1 MTTTDLGALKNLS
14 FGLRYRLFLE
24 LHDGNGDAAWTNL
37 MAVTRLATARDMEPV
52 ETAHMAR
59 TAILFG
65 AQDATWQ
72 ALQTNFWTDAQL
84 AALQHEWESLDL
96 FVDLSETAAVAGANA
111 VMMCRME
118 REGDSTFTSVRDVV
132 TDMIHSPK
140 AGWREIVSKYR
151 DSVYRNHG
159 SYDYENT
166 LMLYFRDRESEIK
179 RAMLARSWSEM
190 RCLPGV
196 TNRPPYPEDTNST
209 QAGFRLRRWGT
220 QRESLNNTLLGRTAG
235 SEARR
240 RLIVTALALERCRHE
255 KGAYPNS
262 LAELT
267 PKWLAVAVP
276 DFMDGKSLHYEATSD
291 GHFKLYSVGF
301 DCTDGGGDMRQVKY
315 WHEENG
321 ARTYTRG
328 PEIDLV
334 WPRPASP
341 TEIEEQ
347 QHR

>member
-1 MTTTDLGALKNLS
+1 
-14 FGLRYRLFLE
+14 
-24 LHDGNGDAAWTNL
+24 
-37 MAVTRLATARDMEPV
+37 MAVTRLVTARDMEPL
-52 ETAHMAR
+52 ETSHMAR

-72 ALQTNFWTDAQL
+72 ALQTNFWTDTQL
-84 AALQHEWESLDL
+84 AALQHEWESLNL
-96 FVDLSETAAVAGANA
+96 FADLSETAAVAGANA
-111 VMMCRME
+111 VMMCRLV
-118 REGDSTFTSVRDVV
+118 RELDSSSASVRDVV
-132 TDMIHSPK
+132 TDMVHSPK

-151 DSVYRNHG
+151 ELAYRNHG
-159 SYDYENT
+159 SYEYENT
-166 LMLYFRDRESEIK
+166 LMLYFRDREMEIK

-196 TNRPPYPEDTNST
+196 TNRPPYPQDTNSSNGGYRFSRGI
-209 QAGFRLRRWGT
+209 A
-220 QRESLNNTLLGRTAG
+220 QRESLNNTLLGRSAN

-240 RLIVTALALERCRHE
+240 RLVVTALALERCRLE

-267 PKWLAVAVP
+267 PKWLAAAVP
-276 DFMDGKSLHYEATSD
+276 DYMDGKPLHYEATSD
-291 GHFKLYSVGF
+291 GHFTLYSVGL
-301 DCTDGGGDMRQVKY
+301 DCTDGGGDIRQVKN

-341 TEIEEQ
+341 AESEEQ
-347 QHR
+347 QQ